1 VIEADAHGARLY
13 ARHER
18 CNLEPAPLIGCASKE
33 NVMEETT
40 SGAPGAGGDDAGTR
54 FGKAK
59 DFVNEKYSAAS
70 DFTRSQYN
78 RAKEKI
84 EDVDFGAIT
93 DQVRS
98 YVRSNP
104 GKALLI
110 SVGVGFLV
118 GLLLRRGDD
127 E

>member
-1 VIEADAHGARLY
+1 VQD
-13 ARHER
+13 
-18 CNLEPAPLIGCASKE
+18 
-33 NVMEETT
+33 ETT
-40 SGAPGAGGDDAGTR
+40 TTAGEGSAAGAGGADQGR

-59 DFVNEKYSAAS
+59 DFVNEKYGAAS
-70 DFTRSQYN
+70 DAMKNQYN
-78 RAKEKI
+78 RVREKV

-110 SVGVGFLV
+110 SVGLGFV
-118 GLLLRRGDD
+118 IGLLLRRDD
-127 E
+127 SEE

>member
-1 VIEADAHGARLY
+1 
-13 ARHER
+13 
-18 CNLEPAPLIGCASKE
+18 
-33 NVMEETT
+33 MEETT
-40 SGAPGAGGDDAGTR
+40 TGPTGTNSGFGAAGGGDAAGAGDTSGR

-59 DFVNEKYSAAS
+59 DFAKDKYDAAS
-70 DFTRSQYN
+70 DAMKNQYN
-78 RAKEKI
+78 RMRERV
-84 EDVDFGAIT
+84 EDVDFGAIA

-110 SVGVGFLV
+110 SVGAGFLI

-127 E
+127 ED

>member
-1 VIEADAHGARLY
+1 
-13 ARHER
+13 
-18 CNLEPAPLIGCASKE
+18 
-33 NVMEETT
+33 MEETT
-40 SGAPGAGGDDAGTR
+40 TGPPGTNSGFGAAGTAAGGPAAGGAEDASAR

-59 DFVNEKYSAAS
+59 DFARDKYDAAS
-70 DFTRSQYN
+70 DAMKNQYN
-78 RAKEKI
+78 RMRERVD
-84 EDVDFGAIT
+84 DVDFGAIA

-110 SVGVGFLV
+110 SVGAGFLI

-127 E
+127 ED

>member
-1 VIEADAHGARLY
+1 
-13 ARHER
+13 
-18 CNLEPAPLIGCASKE
+18 
-33 NVMEETT
+33 MEENT
-40 SGAPGAGGDDAGTR
+40 SGTPGAGGAGTGDDAGTR

-70 DFTRSQYN
+70 DFTRNQYN

-84 EDVDFGAIT
+84 DDVDFGAIT

-110 SVGVGFLV
+110 SVGIGFVV
-118 GLLLRRGDD
+118 GLLLRRD
-127 E
+127 EENS

>member
-1 VIEADAHGARLY
+1 MDDTNRTAAAGEG
-13 ARHER
+13 
-18 CNLEPAPLIGCASKE
+18 GT
-33 NVMEETT
+33 EEEQ
-40 SGAPGAGGDDAGTR
+40 AGR
-54 FGKAK
+54 FA
-59 DFVNEKYSAAS
+59 
-70 DFTRSQYN
+70 
-78 RAKEKI
+78 RAKEYAGEKYAQASGAMKSGYNSVREKV

-118 GLLLRRGDD
+118 GLLLRRDD
-127 E
+127 DDGE

>member
-1 VIEADAHGARLY
+1 VQD
-13 ARHER
+13 
-18 CNLEPAPLIGCASKE
+18 
-33 NVMEETT
+33 ETT
-40 SGAPGAGGDDAGTR
+40 STPGADSSGGEQGSR

-59 DFVNEKYSAAS
+59 DFVNEKYDAAS
-70 DFTRSQYN
+70 DAMRNQYN
-78 RAKEKI
+78 RVREKV

-110 SVGVGFLV
+110 SVGLGFV
-118 GLLLRRGDD
+118 IGLLLRRDND
-127 E
+127 ED

>member
-1 VIEADAHGARLY
+1 MAD
-13 ARHER
+13 
-18 CNLEPAPLIGCASKE
+18 
-33 NVMEETT
+33 TT
-40 SGAPGAGGDDAGTR
+40 SGAGAGTDAGNDSR

-70 DFTRSQYN
+70 DFTRNQYN
-78 RAKEKI
+78 RAKEKM

-118 GLLLRRGDD
+118 GLLLRRDDDGD
-127 E
+127 

>member
-1 VIEADAHGARLY
+1 
-13 ARHER
+13 
-18 CNLEPAPLIGCASKE
+18 
-33 NVMEETT
+33 MEETT

-84 EDVDFGAIT
+84 EDVDIF
-93 DQVRS
+93 R
-98 YVRSNP
+98 
-104 GKALLI
+104 
-110 SVGVGFLV
+110 
-118 GLLLRRGDD
+118 
-127 E
+127 